1 MVLLELKIFLLHFLP
16 EPNHIR
22 KCILGLWLC
31 LIGLNFN
38 AQEIGGNEPEASG
51 TCGIRFEELAD
62 AILRLEKLD
71 ETDMLP
77 KHKLLLLDALPPT
90 QMQSP
95 LLCAYTLTSDSLVS
109 QGLNES
115 QEFRTVERFTPLG
128 EATQQW
134 SLLRINGQSPTNQ
147 DLDLYEMDQNAR
159 IREVRTAPWRLERAL
174 PLHVLKVVTAPEV
187 QQKVVYTGH
196 FNFSPQQDLDIGEF
210 EVTLVVDEVNRRL
223 ERYSIALQT
232 PIQPNLLS
240 SLSQYELT
248 QDWVFNKAVN
258 RIVRSRT
265 YYRIAGGMGD
275 ERFWSQAT
283 STTSEFY
290 CPTETL
296 EAEFNAED
304 PCTSEI
310 VLEPIEEELS
320 TPSDE
325 VLDRPRELD

>member
-1 MVLLELKIFLLHFLP
+1 MFLLHFLL

-22 KCILGLWLC
+22 NCILGLWLC
-31 LIGLNFN
+31 SLGLYFN
-38 AQEIGGNEPEASG
+38 AQEIGENENESSES
-51 TCGIRFEELAD
+51 CGIRFEELAD
-62 AILRLEKLD
+62 AISRLEKLD

-95 LLCAYTLTSDSLVS
+95 PLCAYTLTSDSIVS

-147 DLDLYEMDQNAR
+147 DLDLYEMDQNAK
-159 IREVRTAPWRLERAL
+159 IREVRTAPWQLEREV
-174 PLHVLKVVTAPEV
+174 PLHVLKVTASPEV
-187 QQKVVYTGH
+187 QQKVVFTGH

-210 EVTLVVDEVNRRL
+210 EVTLIVDEVNRKL

-248 QDWVFNKAVN
+248 QDWVFNEAVN
-258 RIVRSRT
+258 RVVLSRT

-275 ERFWSQAT
+275 KRFWSQAT
-283 STTSEFY
+283 NTTSEFY
-290 CPTETL
+290 CPTETI
-296 EAEFNAED
+296 EAVLSTEV
-304 PCTSEI
+304 PCSSEM
-310 VLEPIEEELS
+310 VFEPIELEYGI
-320 TPSDE
+320 PNDE
-325 VLDRPRELD
+325 VLELPREPD

>member
-1 MVLLELKIFLLHFLP
+1 MFLLHFLL

-22 KCILGLWLC
+22 NCLLGLWVCSL
-31 LIGLNFN
+31 GLYFN
-38 AQEIGGNEPEASG
+38 AQEIEGNEHESSE
-51 TCGIRFEELAD
+51 TCSVRFEELTD
-62 AILRLEKLD
+62 AISRLQKLD

-77 KHKLLLLDALPPT
+77 EHKLLLLDALPPT

-95 LLCAYTLTSDSLVS
+95 PLCAYTLSSDSLVS
-109 QGLNES
+109 QGSTES

-147 DLDLYEMDQNAR
+147 DLDLYEMDQNAK
-159 IREVRTAPWRLERAL
+159 IREVRTAPWQLEREV
-174 PLHVLKVVTAPEV
+174 PLHVLKVATAPEV
-187 QQKVVYTGH
+187 QQKVVFTGH

-210 EVTLVVDEVNRRL
+210 EVTLIVDEANRRL

-248 QDWVFNKAVN
+248 QDWVFNEAVN
-258 RIVRSRT
+258 RVVRSRT

-275 ERFWSQAT
+275 KRFWSQAT

-290 CPTETL
+290 CPTETI
-296 EAEFNAED
+296 EAALNSGD
-304 PCTSEI
+304 PCSSEM
-310 VLEPIEEELS
+310 VLEPIDFELG
-320 TPSDE
+320 TPNDE
-325 VLDRPRELD
+325 VLDLPGELD

>member
-1 MVLLELKIFLLHFLP
+1 MFLLHFLL

-22 KCILGLWLC
+22 NCILGLWLC
-31 LIGLNFN
+31 SLGIYIN
-38 AQEIGGNEPEASG
+38 AQEIVGNEKESSES
-51 TCGIRFEELAD
+51 CGIQFEELAD
-62 AILRLEKLD
+62 DISRLEKLD

-77 KHKLLLLDALPPT
+77 EHKLLLLDALPPT

-95 LLCAYTLTSDSLVS
+95 MLCAYTLTSDSLLS
-109 QGLNES
+109 QGLTEN

-147 DLDLYEMDQNAR
+147 DLDLYEMDQNAK
-159 IREVRTAPWRLERAL
+159 IREVRTAPWQLEREV
-174 PLHVLKVVTAPEV
+174 PLHELTVALAPEV
-187 QQKVVYTGH
+187 QQRVVFTGH

-210 EVTLVVDEVNRRL
+210 EVTVIVDEVNRRL

-248 QDWVFNKAVN
+248 QDWEFHEAVN
-258 RIVRSRT
+258 RVVRTRT

-275 ERFWSQAT
+275 KRFWSQAT

-290 CPTETL
+290 CPTETI
-296 EAEFNAED
+296 EAALNSID
-304 PCTSEI
+304 PCSSEM
-310 VLEPIEEELS
+310 VLEPIEFELGTS
-320 TPSDE
+320 DDE
-325 VLDRPRELD
+325 VLEPPKNLD